1 MSIKKQA
8 STKKRRGREAHSASK
23 PTSPINKL
31 RGAIGDQKNWGRM
44 YSALDSL
51 KNDASPRD
59 FDRMFKFS
67 MSSLMTPIAVA
78 SAKQIK
84 KPAQIQSV
92 VPLDSINIYREIAWA
107 TTLILNNRRTIETFL
122 SLRNQ
127 FLAEFS
133 QGSYSSA
140 IALLDKID
148 EDCGYSLWTL
158 EFRIATEALAG
169 GFERQKLFVNN
180 FIARGRRTFV
190 AFFASHIGERNEAR
204 VTKQSFESRLRER
217 AKTWNTK
224 NDQMSYILY
233 KLIGAQTLSLTEAAD
248 IICYEASSSIID
260 LYETYID
267 VLIAINESP
276 QLKRGRVFEQVEKIG
291 LIEDHC
297 LKNLRVVYSNEEIED
312 IPPSPDYLNHFLSGE
327 YDESAHLITDHLS
340 TNPDDPVA
348 ILLASKL
355 SALGF
360 VVSVENNEFLGY
372 LLPLL
377 SQFLLQDNGADLAA
391 QALERLSLNL
401 RFLPISACIA
411 NLLNETSIS
420 IIGEIATA
428 TAVRSKYPS
437 ILRALSLL
445 GERRSN
451 ETLKLIDSDCDATWQ
466 YETLSYLGPI
476 KPCSLLSKEALCYA
490 QIRYGRIASKSG
502 LVFSNLDGLR
512 LSELTYFRQEES
524 ILRAWFLHLE
534 GDVYGAIQHSVST
547 AVSKPVLIRSLPF
560 IKLFEHRGFRDL
572 KQLDREPCLAIGL
585 FLYITLT
592 HESTKDV
599 SLKVAWKQFHKAHG
613 VSKPSE
619 LRSKFSEFDSEQF
632 LFFLRNVC
640 TQEIMELSS
649 AFSNPTD
656 LDRERLQI
664 CILLSELD
672 TDQCNDYD
680 DEIIELTRRLSIED
694 GVQQV
699 ESSRVYVDML
709 GLQRWCHQV
718 LNEQFLRYR
727 DYANAGIQ
735 AANIDLE
742 RTILAILKKADN
754 SLEIRS
760 FLDNYDINAD
770 LLLAELIE
778 ECANQF
784 LSLPRFGLDAY
795 LGSRVRHGSL
805 EGAFRNPLEKR
816 LLITKIESTTN
827 QYEPNEHWLSIAPTK
842 DRDKL
847 NKLLNSFSQSIDSL
861 LDGAISRFV
870 HVRSADNPDGL
881 ISPWPKTHEA
891 KRRQLTMWLLQAKTS
906 LSKEATVEQFVE
918 YCATTFFWPAL
929 KESLSEAADF
939 VNTTLAGQ
947 ILIELN
953 SLDMAVEKFIQ
964 NLFGFTAR
972 IAAAKED
979 INAAASKVSRWFA
992 PPQFTNLGASY
1003 LLKTGIEIGI
1013 TSLKH
1018 LRPQFEALVEWE
1030 VDDRANV
1037 LLTPTAF
1044 QLINDVAFLIFGNI
1058 LKHSGY
1064 YDTPVSLTDRPPIQI
1079 SIRWKEPNSVE
1090 VEVQNAISP
1099 CKDISVIN
1107 ENVRV
1112 ANEQIRDRQFES
1124 VARRR
1129 NKTGLVRLA
1138 SLLNYE
1144 GSDDKLVEFGM
1155 IDDTHFRVMFAVPIF
1170 LLTSQSA

>member
-1 MSIKKQA
+1 MSANKQA
-8 STKKRRGREAHSASK
+8 STKKRKGRQAHSASK

-51 KNDASPRD
+51 KNDASPLD

-78 SAKQIK
+78 SAKPIK
-84 KPAQIQSV
+84 KQAQIQSV
-92 VPLDSINIYREIAWA
+92 VPLDTVNIYREIAWA
-107 TTLILNNRRTIETFL
+107 TTLLLSNTRTIETFI

-133 QGSYSSA
+133 QGNYSSA

-158 EFRIATEALAG
+158 ELRIATETLAG
-169 GFERQKLFVNN
+169 GFERQKAYVNN
-180 FIARGRRTFV
+180 LIARGRRTFV

-204 VTKQSFESRLRER
+204 VTKQSFETRLRER

-224 NDQMSYILY
+224 TDQLSYITY

-248 IICYEASSSIID
+248 ILCYEASSSIID

-267 VLIAINESP
+267 VLLAINESP
-276 QLKRGRVFEQVEKIG
+276 QLKRDRVLGQVEKLG
-291 LIEDHC
+291 LIDDHC
-297 LKNLRVVYSNEEIED
+297 LNNLRIVYSTEKLEMA
-312 IPPSPDYLNHFLSGE
+312 PSSDYLNYFLSGE
-327 YDESAHLITDHLS
+327 YDESARQITDRLLE
-340 TNPDDPVA
+340 NPDDPVA

-360 VVSVENNEFLGY
+360 VVSVENNEFLSY

-377 SQFLLQDNGADLAA
+377 SQFLLQDNGAELAA

-401 RFLPISACIA
+401 RCLPISACIA

-428 TAVRSKYPS
+428 AAVRSKYPS
-437 ILRALSLL
+437 VLCAFSLL
-445 GERRSN
+445 GELRSA
-451 ETLKLIDSDCDATWQ
+451 ETLTLIDSDSDATWQ

-476 KPCSLLSKEALCYA
+476 KSCSLLSREAACYA
-490 QIRYGRIASKSG
+490 QIRFGRIASKAS

-524 ILRAWFLHLE
+524 ILRSWFLTLE
-534 GDVYGAIQHSVST
+534 GDVFGAIQQSVST
-547 AVSKPVLIRSLPF
+547 AVSNPALVRSLPF

-572 KQLDREPCLAIGL
+572 KQLEREPCLAIGL

-619 LRSKFSEFDSEQF
+619 LRSKFSEFDSDQF
-632 LFFLRNVC
+632 LFFLRSVC

-672 TDQCNDYD
+672 TEHCNDYD

-709 GLQRWCHQV
+709 GLQRWCHQI

-735 AANIDLE
+735 AANNDLE
-742 RTILAILKKADN
+742 RTVLAILKKADN
-754 SLEIRS
+754 SLEILS

-827 QYEPNEHWLSIAPTK
+827 QYEPNSHWLSIAPAK
-842 DRDKL
+842 DYDKL

-870 HVRSADNPDGL
+870 HVRSVDNPDGL

-929 KESLSEAADF
+929 KGSLNEAAEF
-939 VNTTLAGQ
+939 VNTTLAGE
-947 ILIELN
+947 ILGELN
-953 SLDMAVEKFIQ
+953 SLDMAVEKVSPD
-964 NLFGFTAR
+964 LFGFSAR

-1018 LRPQFEALVEWE
+1018 LRPQFETPVEWE
-1030 VDDRANV
+1030 VDERANV

-1064 YDTPVSLTDRPPIQI
+1064 YDTLVSLTDRPPIQI

-1099 CKDISVIN
+1099 CKDISLIN

-1144 GSDDKLVEFGM
+1144 GSEDKLVEFGM
-1155 IDDTHFRVMFAVPIF
+1155 IDDVYFRVMFAVPIF
-1170 LLTSQSA
+1170 LLTSQST

>member
-1 MSIKKQA
+1 MSANKQA
-8 STKKRRGREAHSASK
+8 STKKRKGRQAHSASK

-67 MSSLMTPIAVA
+67 MSSLMTPIALA
-78 SAKQIK
+78 SAKPIK

-92 VPLDSINIYREIAWA
+92 VPLDTVNIYREIAWA
-107 TTLILNNRRTIETFL
+107 TTLLLNNTRTIETFL

-127 FLAEFS
+127 FLAELS
-133 QGSYSSA
+133 QGNYSSA
-140 IALLDKID
+140 VALLDKID
-148 EDCGYSLWTL
+148 EGCGYSLWTL
-158 EFRIATEALAG
+158 ELRIATETLAG
-169 GFERQKLFVNN
+169 GFERQKAYVNN
-180 FIARGRRTFV
+180 LIARGRRTFV

-204 VTKQSFESRLRER
+204 VTKQSFETRLRER

-224 NDQMSYILY
+224 TDQLSYITY

-267 VLIAINESP
+267 VLLAINESP
-276 QLKRGRVFEQVEKIG
+276 QLKRDRVLAQVEKLGVID
-291 LIEDHC
+291 DHC
-297 LKNLRVVYSNEEIED
+297 LNNLRVVYSTEKLEMA
-312 IPPSPDYLNHFLSGE
+312 PSSDYLNHFLSGE
-327 YDESAHLITDHLS
+327 YAESARLISDRLLTK
-340 TNPDDPVA
+340 PDDPVA

-355 SALGF
+355 IALGF
-360 VVSVENNEFLGY
+360 VVSVENNGFLGY

-377 SQFLLQDNGADLAA
+377 SQFLLQDNGAELAA

-401 RFLPISACIA
+401 RCLPISACIA

-420 IIGEIATA
+420 IIGEIAKA
-428 TAVRSKYPS
+428 AAVRSKYPS
-437 ILRALSLL
+437 VLCSLSLL
-445 GERRSN
+445 GEQRSA
-451 ETLKLIDSDCDATWQ
+451 EMLTLIDSDSDATWQ

-476 KPCSLLSKEALCYA
+476 NSCSLLSREAACYA
-490 QIRYGRIASKSG
+490 QIRFGRIANKAS

-524 ILRAWFLHLE
+524 ILRSWFLNLE
-534 GDVYGAIQHSVST
+534 GDIYGAIQQSVST
-547 AVSKPVLIRSLPF
+547 AVSKPALIRSLPF

-572 KQLDREPCLAIGL
+572 KQLEREPCLAIGL

-619 LRSKFSEFDSEQF
+619 LRLKFSEFDSDQF

-640 TQEIMELSS
+640 TQEIMEMSS

-672 TDQCNDYD
+672 TERCNDYD

-735 AANIDLE
+735 AANNDLE

-754 SLEIRS
+754 SLEILS

-770 LLLAELIE
+770 MLLAELIE

-827 QYEPNEHWLSIAPTK
+827 QYEPNLHWLSIAPAQ
-842 DRDKL
+842 DYDKL

-870 HVRSADNPDGL
+870 HVRSVDNPDGL

-891 KRRQLTMWLLQAKTS
+891 KRRQLTMWLLQAKSS

-929 KESLSEAADF
+929 KESLSEAAEF
-939 VNTTLAGQ
+939 VNTTLAGE
-947 ILIELN
+947 ILRELN
-953 SLDMAVEKFIQ
+953 SLDMAVEKVSPA
-964 NLFGFTAR
+964 LFGFSAR

-1018 LRPQFEALVEWE
+1018 LRPQFETPVEWE
-1030 VDDRANV
+1030 VDERANV

-1099 CKDISVIN
+1099 CKDISLIN

-1155 IDDTHFRVMFAVPIF
+1155 IDDAHFRVMFAVPIF
-1170 LLTSQSA
+1170 LLTSQST